1 VDDGLVVELQML
13 VARRRDL
20 VADRVGTINRLREQ
34 LLGIFPALERR
45 LDMTKKGSLRL
56 LTKSTSGRLKICE
69 AGADQIRSWLLSQK
83 ARRTATQAGRV
94 VAAARRTASRY
105 PRPPSWTWLR
115 HMAESR
121 SRRRGP
127 VPDAVGLM
135 AQGEDGRLDTV
146 LQIELGKDTADVGLD
161 GLFTDR

>member
-1 VDDGLVVELQML
+1 MDDGLVVELQML

-69 AGADQIRSWLLSQK
+69 AGADQIRSWLLS
-83 ARRTATQAGRV
+83 
-94 VAAARRTASRY
+94 
-105 PRPPSWTWLR
+105 
-115 HMAESR
+115 
-121 SRRRGP
+121 
-127 VPDAVGLM
+127 
-135 AQGEDGRLDTV
+135 
-146 LQIELGKDTADVGLD
+146 
-161 GLFTDR
+161 